1 MPNNWYVRISGISLV
16 LLAMYK
22 RIIPLSVCLRNTPG
36 YIFYSPIFGVAFLLF
51 IAEIAC
57 TSDDFDILCQA
68 LKVTGL
74 YDDMDTGSYT
84 VYFPTDKACKKLLKV
99 LGVSSWADVSYDT
112 MLDVVLGYYGS
123 TKKAMD
129 DDTIEA
135 CNGMVHVVT
144 KVNWP

>member
-1 MPNNWYVRISGISLV
+1 MLLFLV
-16 LLAMYK
+16 L
-22 RIIPLSVCLRNTPG
+22 IC
-36 YIFYSPIFGVAFLLF
+36 

-57 TSDDFDILCQA
+57 TSDDFEILCKA
-68 LKVTGL
+68 LQVTGL
-74 YDDMDTGSYT
+74 YDDMDSGSHT
-84 VYFPTDKACKKLLKV
+84 VYFPTDKACKELLKE

-112 MLDVVLGYYGS
+112 MLDVVLGYSGS

-144 KVNWP
+144 EVNLP